1 MINSMKKK
9 PNGLRLILPLWVTV
23 LFRKPEL
30 TASSLF
36 WRSNNSRLKTITMK
50 SNAKPLELPSK
61 FSKTALM
68 KNKRRR
74 NKQKS

>member
-9 PNGLRLILPLWVTV
+9 PNGKRLILPLWVTV
-23 LFRKPEL
+23 LSRKPGL
-30 TASSLF
+30 TARNLF
-36 WRSNNSRLKTITMK
+36 WRSNNSRLKMITTK
-50 SNAKPLELPSK
+50 SNAKPLELASK